1 MKHNSMENEYANRHI
16 VSVDDDDV
24 REVPIRNDDLTLTIK
39 NGKIQPKKPQ
49 DRFQNSKEVTITAH
63 KGSPASSGQMIL
75 DNDVMV
81 GYDLPPLEC
90 PSPPAHAIR
99 SEYFFFNDKIATH
112 ATSSLDLNFPAYFF
126 KKIFL

>member
-24 REVPIRNDDLTLTIK
+24 QEVPLRNDDLTLTIK

-49 DRFQNSKEVTITAH
+49 DRFQNSKEVTITTM
-63 KGSPASSGQMIL
+63 KGSAQGGNIML

-81 GYDLPPLEC
+81 GYDVPSLESC
-90 PSPPAHAIR
+90 PSPPAHTIR
-99 SEYFFFNDKIATH
+99 STLICY
-112 ATSSLDLNFPAYFF
+112 LLQ
-126 KKIFL
+126 